1 MLKQTVERGRRGL
14 PPSLSVP
21 VKNAPSFVF
30 GPWVVDTYER
40 AGIGQK
46 GKGTEQQKGIL
57 PSTSVKASLSNPAP
71 KVSPRGVCWLTRSLD
86 YDEGKKGRGR
96 TKRTNT
102 SLFALRGF
110 VLQPAR
116 SFLFRV

>member
-71 KVSPRGVCWLTRSLD
+71 KVSPRGVCWLLGVLITT
-86 YDEGKKGRGR
+86 KGRRGGGGR
-96 TKRTNT
+96 EGPTHF
-102 SLFALRGF
+102 S
-110 VLQPAR
+110 
-116 SFLFRV
+116 SH